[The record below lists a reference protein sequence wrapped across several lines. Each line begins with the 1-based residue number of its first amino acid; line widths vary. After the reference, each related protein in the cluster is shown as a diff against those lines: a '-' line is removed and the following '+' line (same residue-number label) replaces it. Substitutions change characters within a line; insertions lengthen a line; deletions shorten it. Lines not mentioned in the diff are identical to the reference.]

1 MVKFYGNTLTG
12 IFVLFCLLFFFTL
25 GGKSY
30 AFFFKSEDRVKSYVV
45 IDYNTG
51 EVLSESNS
59 SERMYPASL
68 TKLMTLFILFDKLDD
83 GSLTLDTKIKISP
96 AAAALPPSKLG
107 LPAGSTIAVKDALV
121 SIIVRSNNDIAL
133 AVAEHIG
140 GSQKGFVD
148 MMNAK
153 AQELGLSGTHFAN
166 PHGLTDKNNYST
178 AYDLAKLSRVLMVH
192 HNAYYSLFSI
202 SDFNWNKTR
211 YNSTNHLLDYNGIDG
226 IKTGYTSASG
236 FNLVTS
242 ASKDNTRIIA
252 VVMGFYTANGRDDY
266 MKQVIDIGFE
276 IADVSRKN
284 EVAYLAKPDVLKNAI
299 SEQPS
304 VILAA
309 KQENLSDSYAM
320 DSDYSLNLA
329 NIQSETNNLY
339 TIDRVPYIDNL
350 NSDKIKISPTV
361 KYVPASK
368 NNKKTAKNT
377 KAKGNYA
384 VQVGAFSNYEAA
396 LRVSYNVALVKATSS
411 VLKKNNVAVVK
422 KDNMF
427 IAKFTGLS
435 KDQAQ
440 NSCKTL
446 KSKGTDCF
454 VVAG

>member
-1 MVKFYGNTLTG
+1 MFFCFLTG
-12 IFVLFCLLFFFTL
+12 E
-25 GGKSY
+25 SN
-30 AFFFKSEDRVKSYVV
+30 AFFFSQSDRMKSYVV

-59 SERMYPASL
+59 HERMYPASL

-96 AAAALPPSKLG
+96 AAASMPPSKLG
-107 LPAGSTIAVKDALV
+107 LPAGSSIAIKDALI
-121 SIIVRSNNDIAL
+121 SIIVRSNNDIAY

-140 GSQKGFVD
+140 GSKQGFVD

-153 AQELGLSGTHFAN
+153 AQELGLTGTHFAN

-178 AYDLAKLSRVLMVH
+178 AYDLARLSRILMIH

-211 YNSTNHLLDYNGIDG
+211 YNSTNHLLDYNGVDG

-252 VVMGFYTANGRDDY
+252 VVMGFYTSNGRDDY

-276 IADVSRKN
+276 IAEITRKN
-284 EVAYLAKPDVLKNAI
+284 EVAYFTKPEILKNNLDDT
-299 SEQPS
+299 PS
-304 VILAA
+304 VVLTSAQSKTSI
-309 KQENLSDSYAM
+309 SDAYQL
-320 DSDYSLNLA
+320 DGDYSLKLA
-329 NIQSETNNLY
+329 NINTETNDFY

-350 NSDKIKISPTV
+350 KGSETVKISPMV
-361 KYVPASK
+361 KKGAVV
-368 NNKKTAKNT
+368 KKSV
-377 KAKGNYA
+377 KGKYS
-384 VQVGAFSNYEAA
+384 VQVGAFSNYNAA
-396 LRVSYNVALVKATSS
+396 LRTSYNVARIKATSN
-411 VLKKNNVAVVK
+411 VLKKKNVAVVQ
-422 KDNMF
+422 KDNVF

-435 KDQAQ
+435 KTQAQ
-440 NSCKTL
+440 KSCNIL

-454 VVAG
+454 VAAG